1 MPLLPA
7 PPPPRWKNEFGINII
22 VLKEKNKTD
31 LSFWTFGIEA
41 FFILNTRPTVLCGL
55 ALASRTTF
63 RAFARFLK
71 VLFLPWSYS
80 RPLIE
85 VLQLGHGLQVD
96 QRRQKKLRRE
106 SRTFFPLSYFGGG
119 FLFWSESSSRSPS
132 SPVTE
137 REKVDKESLE
147 QMKAR
152 I

>member
-1 MPLLPA
+1 MALRL
-7 PPPPRWKNEFGINII
+7 FSI
-22 VLKEKNKTD
+22 
-31 LSFWTFGIEA
+31 LS
-41 FFILNTRPTVLCGL
+41 TRPSVLCGL

-106 SRTFFPLSYFGGG
+106 SRTFFPSLALGVAFYF
-119 FLFWSESSSRSPS
+119 E
-132 SPVTE
+132 V
-137 REKVDKESLE
+137 
-147 QMKAR
+147 KAAVGVLVPQ
-152 I
+152 